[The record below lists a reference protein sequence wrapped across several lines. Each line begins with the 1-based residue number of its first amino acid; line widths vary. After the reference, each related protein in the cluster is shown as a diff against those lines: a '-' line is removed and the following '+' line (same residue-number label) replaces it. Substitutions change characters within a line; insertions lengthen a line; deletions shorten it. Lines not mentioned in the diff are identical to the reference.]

1 MSKPT
6 YYLVKKEFSTQKEYE
21 EAKELYSKLGFR
33 VVTYVGGQNEK
44 EIQEGLKL
52 VIKNHMD

>member
-6 YYLVKKEFSTQKEYE
+6 YYFVKKEFPTQKEYE
-21 EAKELYSKLGFR
+21 VVKELYRKLGFR
-33 VVTYVGGQNEK
+33 VVTYVDGQREK